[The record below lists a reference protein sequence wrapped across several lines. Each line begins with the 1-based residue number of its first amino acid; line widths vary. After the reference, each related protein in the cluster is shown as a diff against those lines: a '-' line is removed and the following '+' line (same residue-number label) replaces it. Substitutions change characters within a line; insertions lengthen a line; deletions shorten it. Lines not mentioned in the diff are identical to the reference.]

1 MSRTTELM
9 KFPGVSGVTLFSR
22 KGYPDDF
29 SGLSETEATEM
40 ATLCAAI
47 TMTVEMQGRM
57 LERVSDR
64 PGWENCCGWMMW
76 GPEQSVFAVRDS
88 ACIARAAEVPFKRL
102 IDAMEAQAA
111 GQIIQPSL

>member
-1 MSRTTELM
+1 MSRTTELV
-9 KFPGVSGVTLFSR
+9 KFPGVSAATLFSR
-22 KGYPDDF
+22 KGFPDEF
-29 SGLSETEATEM
+29 AGLTEAEANEM

-57 LERVSDR
+57 LARMGDR

-76 GPEQSVFAVRDS
+76 GPEQSVVAVRDS
-88 ACIARAAEVPFKRL
+88 ACIARAAEVPFNRL

-111 GQIIQPSL
+111 EQIIQPSL

>member
-1 MSRTTELM
+1 MSRTTELV
-9 KFPGVSGVTLFSR
+9 KFPGVRAATIFSR
-22 KGYPDDF
+22 KGYPDEF
-29 SGLSETEATEM
+29 EGLSEAEAVEI

-57 LERVSDR
+57 LARMSGR

-88 ACIARAAEVPFKRL
+88 ACIAHPAEVPFKRL
-102 IDAMEAQAA
+102 IEAMEASAA
-111 GQIIQPSL
+111 AQPIQPLL